1 MQVDTL
7 VQPLLGLDEE
17 FPAELFVLH
26 HPSTG
31 RYGCYCF
38 QGVHGL
44 ACFSSEAA
52 AVRFG
57 EWIELGGMVILETT
71 FDGARD
77 VAKAR
82 PLPVIALMLLDEL
95 EQPKIHYVR

>member
-1 MQVDTL
+1 MQADTL
-7 VQPLLGLDEE
+7 IQPLLGLEDE
-17 FPAELFVLH
+17 FPNEVFVLH

-31 RYGCYCF
+31 RYGCYCY

-44 ACFSSEAA
+44 ACFSSEPGAF
-52 AVRFG
+52 RFA
-57 EWIELGGMVILETT
+57 EFIDLSGMVILKMT
-71 FDGARD
+71 FDEARD

-95 EQPKIHYVR
+95 GDPRIHYVR

>member
-1 MQVDTL
+1 MQADTL

-17 FPAELFVLH
+17 FPQDVFVLH

-31 RYGCYCF
+31 RYGCYCY

-44 ACFSSEAA
+44 ACFSSEGAA
-52 AVRFG
+52 FRFA
-57 EWIELGGMVILETT
+57 EWIDLSGMTVLKMT
-71 FDGARD
+71 FDEARD

-95 EQPKIHYVR
+95 EEPKIHYVR